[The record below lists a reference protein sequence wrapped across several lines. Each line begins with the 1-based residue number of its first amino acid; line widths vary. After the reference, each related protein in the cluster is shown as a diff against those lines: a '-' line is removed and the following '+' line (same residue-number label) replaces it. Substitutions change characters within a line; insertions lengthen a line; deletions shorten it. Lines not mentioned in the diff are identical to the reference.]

1 MPAAD
6 AIEVGR
12 ILEPW
17 GVKGW
22 LRVRAHAADPQTLL
36 AARVWRLEPPEP
48 PASAAPGTLP
58 ATLSIREVRR
68 HGDGLVA
75 LADGIEDRTGAE
87 RLAGARILI
96 ERSQFPAPATD
107 EYYWTDLVGCAVV
120 NRDGVRLG
128 TVSGLLDNGVQSVLR
143 IVSAGDAPERL
154 VPFVAAYVDDVDL
167 ATRTIRVDWG
177 LDY

>member
-22 LRVRAHAADPQTLL
+22 LRIRAHAADPQTLL
-36 AARVWRLEPPEP
+36 AARVWRLEPPD
-48 PASAAPGTLP
+48 AATSAAPVPLP
-58 ATLSIREVRR
+58 QTISIREVRR

-75 LADGIEDRTGAE
+75 LAEGIEDRTGAE
-87 RLAGARILI
+87 RFAGARILI
-96 ERSQFPAPATD
+96 ERAQFPAPESD
-107 EYYWTDLVGCAVV
+107 EFYWADLVGCAVS
-120 NRDGVRLG
+120 NREGVSLG

-143 IVSAGDAPERL
+143 IAAGDAPERL
-154 VPFVAAYVDDVDL
+154 VPFVAAYVDTVDL
-167 ATRTIRVDWG
+167 AARTIRVDWG